1 MNKEELQRDYDK
13 LQKIFALAKED
24 NKNLRREISQLV
36 SKARIRDIQLQL
48 LLEFIES
55 VNRRHMNFTKLVQI
69 LGVFMDEKAA
79 KIEIPEEIQQTINF
93 MKRQGLIDE

>member
-1 MNKEELQRDYDK
+1 MNKEEIQRDYDK

-24 NKNLRREISQLV
+24 NKNLRQEISKMV
-36 SKARIRDIQLQL
+36 SKAKIRDIQLQL

-69 LGVFMDEKAA
+69 LGVFMEEKAA
-79 KIEIPEEIQQTINF
+79 KDGIPQEIQQTINF

>member
-1 MNKEELQRDYDK
+1 MDNEQINRDYEK
-13 LQKIFALAKED
+13 LKKIYALAKED

-48 LLEFIES
+48 LLEFIEG
-55 VNRRHMNFTKLVQI
+55 VNRRHMNFTRLVQI
-69 LGVFMDEKAA
+69 LGVFMEEKAA
-79 KIEIPEEIQQTINF
+79 KNEIPQEIQETINF

>member
-79 KIEIPEEIQQTINF
+79 KNEIPEEIQQTINF

>member
-1 MNKEELQRDYDK
+1 MYV
-13 LQKIFALAKED
+13 IICT
-24 NKNLRREISQLV
+24 KNPEI
-36 SKARIRDIQLQL
+36 IL
-48 LLEFIES
+48 LNIAES

-79 KIEIPEEIQQTINF
+79 KNEIPEEIQQTINF

>member
-1 MNKEELQRDYDK
+1 MDNEQINRDYEK
-13 LQKIFALAKED
+13 LKKIYALAKED

-48 LLEFIES
+48 LLEFIE
-55 VNRRHMNFTKLVQI
+55 
-69 LGVFMDEKAA
+69 GEKAA
-79 KIEIPEEIQQTINF
+79 KNEIPQEIQETINF

>member
-79 KIEIPEEIQQTINF
+79 KNEIPEGIQQTINF